1 MRAVTRKLHGVLGG
15 LLLGTASCARLLENT
30 ARDPEPLA
38 PQAPSRP
45 WNAAAHPV
53 PPGPAFAAEVSPDPQ
68 KEYDLPDLVDLG
80 LRANPDT
87 RVAWEQARAAA
98 ARVGLADSSYFPVLA
113 VAAEGGYARIEDR
126 SSSGPVFSVGPAL
139 TPVLRLQWVLFD
151 FGRRDA
157 DFDSAVQ
164 QLRGTNLIFNR
175 KLQTVA
181 FSVQQSFYSFDASRA
196 QVEAAKATLRSAISV
211 QEAADAR
218 LDRGLATKTE
228 ALLARQERVRAEF
241 DVQAAWRLVADSQS
255 ALAESLGIS
264 PSAPLRVVELS
275 QVPLPATLR
284 EQVEEV
290 MDRALAARPD
300 LGARLADLRAREAEV
315 RRARAEFLPTIGL
328 RGFAGGTGG
337 QYEANH
343 VPPTFDYVEPIYATF
358 LQFSWTLFDGYAREN
373 AVRQAEAR
381 RGEAE
386 AALTQLQ
393 LRALRDVWKSYAD
406 VQVALLQIDFAKSLL
421 DASEDAYEAAL
432 ESYRSGLADIVEL
445 LAAERDLARARS
457 TMIDSRAEL
466 LRSSSA
472 LAYAAG
478 DVSP

>member
-1 MRAVTRKLHGVLGG
+1 MTRRAYGAGLG
-15 LLLGTASCARLLENT
+15 LLLGTASCARLYENT

-38 PQAPSRP
+38 PPAPSRS

-53 PPGPAFAAEVSPDPQ
+53 AAGPSFAAEVSPDAE
-68 KEYDLPDLVDLG
+68 KVYDLPDLVDLG

-87 RVAWEQARAAA
+87 RIAWEQARAAA
-98 ARVGLADSSYFPVLA
+98 ARVGLADSAYFPVLA

-126 SSSGPVFSVGPAL
+126 SSAGPVFSVGPSL
-139 TPVLRLQWVLFD
+139 TPILKLHWVLFD

-157 DFDSAVQ
+157 DFDNAMQ
-164 QLRGTNLIFNR
+164 QLRGTNLLFNR
-175 KLQTVA
+175 KLQSVA
-181 FSVQQSFYSFDASRA
+181 FSVQQSFYAFDASRA
-196 QVEAAKATLRSAISV
+196 QVEAAKATLRSAIAV

-218 LDRGLATKTE
+218 LAGGLATQTE
-228 ALLARQERVRAEF
+228 ALLARQERVRAEY
-241 DVQAAWRLVADSQS
+241 DVQAASRLVADSRS

-264 PSAPLRVVELS
+264 PAAPLHVTELS
-275 QVPLPATLR
+275 QVPLPANLR
-284 EQVEEV
+284 ERVEEV
-290 MDRALAARPD
+290 MDRALVARPD

-315 RRARAEFLPTIGL
+315 RRARAEFLPSVGV
-328 RGFAGGTGG
+328 RGFVGGTGG
-337 QYEANH
+337 QYEANR
-343 VPPTFDYVEPIYATF
+343 VPPTFDYVEPVYATF
-358 LQFSWTLFDGYAREN
+358 LEFSWTLFDGFAREN

-386 AALTQLQ
+386 AALSQLQ
-393 LRALRDVWKSYAD
+393 LRALREVWKSYAD
-406 VQVALLQIDFAKSLL
+406 VQVALLQVDFAKSLL
-421 DASEDAYEAAL
+421 DASQDAYEAAL
-432 ESYRSGLADIVEL
+432 QSYRSGLADIVEL

-478 DVSP
+478 DVGP